1 LSEVQKYV
9 KFEQGKNPRGRVN
22 LTARKKA
29 QAEALSLTTEFA
41 WALAEFS
48 KFTP

>member
-1 LSEVQKYV
+1 LSEAQKYV

-29 QAEALSLTTEFA
+29 QAKALNLT
-41 WALAEFS
+41 S
-48 KFTP
+48 

>member
-1 LSEVQKYV
+1 LS
-9 KFEQGKNPRGRVN
+9 GRVN

-29 QAEALSLTTEFA
+29 QAKALSLTTEFA
-41 WALAEFS
+41 RALAKFS